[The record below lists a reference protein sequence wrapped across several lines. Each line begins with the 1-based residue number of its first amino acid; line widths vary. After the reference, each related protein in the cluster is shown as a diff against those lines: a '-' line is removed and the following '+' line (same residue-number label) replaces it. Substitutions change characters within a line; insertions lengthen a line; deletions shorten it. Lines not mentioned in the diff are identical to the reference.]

1 MALALPATA
10 ALAETTPP
18 EEVVSSS
25 PAVEETTPPTDP
37 TETTP
42 ADPAETTPA
51 PDPLAPAEAAI
62 AAAFTPVS
70 DLPSMFIE
78 LTDPDPT
85 KNTLAYIHASKD
97 NQAISTI
104 NVVDPANPANT
115 LVDLPAVMKGRGN
128 FTWNLEK
135 KPYQIKF
142 TTKTPVLGMATSRT
156 WVLLANH
163 ADTSLMRNKL
173 TYDLASDFGLAYS
186 PESRYVD
193 LTVNGEY
200 LGNYLLSEKT
210 EVGTNRV
217 ELATDDGILLELD
230 NNYGLAE
237 DFHFYTTASN
247 SLFVMKDAN
256 LDVEI
261 PLDPVLDAAYTSI
274 QSYIN
279 RFEAALYA
287 PNPDWSAI
295 SSMIDV
301 PSFIKYYFVF
311 EVAEN
316 PEIARSS
323 VYFYK
328 DGEGDVLHAG
338 PVWDF
343 DSSVGNYRV
352 EFLGGNPSADY
363 VKNILP
369 YRTSGND
376 WFTQLF
382 RNEEFVALANDM
394 YEGELADD
402 INALPADIDSLE
414 VQLQNSAALNFERW
428 PILGE
433 SHLFGS
439 NGHVV
444 ADTWAGEVD
453 YLRDWVADRVEYLDT
468 AYAADMPLAQ
478 YSTHVATIGWQ
489 DPVTNGMMTG
499 TFGKALAVESLN
511 IGVSQTALTGG
522 VTANAHVQNIGWM
535 GWKAPGSLIGTTGRA
550 LQLEAF
556 QLKLTGEMAAQYD
569 ISYRAYVEGIGWQS
583 WVSNGATAGT
593 TGQSR
598 QVEAVQIRLS
608 EKAVPGPVDP
618 IVASAVYSSHVA
630 TIGWMPSVTDGAIS
644 GTTGRALR
652 MEALRLDVNSN
663 AYTGDIQYRAHVEN
677 IGWQPWVTSASMIGT
692 TGRALRMEAFEI
704 KLTGDLAAHYS
715 IRYKAHVEGI
725 GWQDWVS
732 NGATAGTSGQARRV
746 EAVMIELVPLN

>member
-10 ALAETTPP
+10 ALAETTSP
-18 EEVVSSS
+18 EEVTSS
-25 PAVEETTPPTDP
+25 PAAEESTLPADP
-37 TETTP
+37 AETTP

-51 PDPLAPAEAAI
+51 PDTLAPAEAAI
-62 AAAFTPVS
+62 AAVYTPVS

-85 KNTLAYIHASKD
+85 KNTLDYIHASKD
-97 NQAISTI
+97 NQVISTV
-104 NVVDPANPANT
+104 NVVDPSNPANT

-173 TYDLASDFGLAYS
+173 TYDLAADFGLAYS

-217 ELATDDGILLELD
+217 ALANDDGMLLELD

-237 DFHFYTTASN
+237 DFHFSTAASN
-247 SLFVMKDAN
+247 TLFVLKDAKLN
-256 LDVEI
+256 VGI
-261 PLDPVLDAAYTSI
+261 PLDPVLAAAYQDI
-274 QSYIN
+274 QTYIN
-279 RFEAALYA
+279 QFETLLYA
-287 PNPDWSAI
+287 PDPNWSAI

-301 PSFIKYYFVF
+301 DSFIKYYFVF

-328 DGEGDVLHAG
+328 DGGTDVLHAG

-343 DSSVGNYRV
+343 DSAVGNYRV
-352 EFLGGNPSADY
+352 EFLGGVPTADY

-382 RNEEFVALANDM
+382 RNEEFVERVNDM
-394 YEGELADD
+394 YETELADD
-402 INALPADIDSLE
+402 INALPADIDLLE
-414 VQLQNSAALNFERW
+414 VQLQNSAALNFELW

-433 SHLFGS
+433 PHLFGT

-453 YLRDWVADRVEYLDT
+453 YLRDWVTDRVEYLDT
-468 AYAADMPLAQ
+468 AYAADMPLTQ

-489 DPVTNGMMTG
+489 NPLTNGMIAGTTG
-499 TFGKALAVESLN
+499 LALPVEALD
-511 IGVSQTALTGG
+511 IDVSDTALTGG
-522 VTANAHVQNIGWM
+522 ISGNAHVQNIGWM
-535 GWKAPGSLIGTTGRA
+535 GWVAPGSIIGTTGRS
-550 LQLEAF
+550 LQLEAI
-556 QLKLTGEMAAQYD
+556 QLKLTGELAAYYD
-569 ISYRAYVEGIGWQS
+569 ISYRVHVENVGWMD
-583 WVSNGATAGT
+583 WVANGATAGT
-593 TGQSR
+593 TGLSQ
-598 QVEAVQIRLS
+598 QIEAIQIRLA
-608 EKAVPGPVDP
+608 EKTEPVEPPAGD
-618 IVASAVYSSHVA
+618 SSTVYSSHIES
-630 TIGWMPSVTDGAIS
+630 IGWMPSVSDGAVS

-652 MEALRLDVNSN
+652 MEALRLDVDSTE
-663 AYTGDIQYRAHVEN
+663 YTGDILYRAHVQD
-677 IGWQPWVTSASMIGT
+677 IGWMPWVTSASMIGT

-704 KLTGDLAAHYS
+704 KLTGELAAHYS
-715 IRYKAHVEGI
+715 IRYRAHVENI

-732 NGATAGTSGQARRV
+732 NGATAGTSGQAKRV
-746 EAVMIELVPLN
+746 EAVMIELVPLG